1 MSKAWRLYVCGSR
14 GSMPMHG
21 DEYSEFGGA
30 TSCYILKKGTYAL
43 VLDCGSG
50 FVRAK
55 ELLPESG

>member
-1 MSKAWRLYVCGSR
+1 
-14 GSMPMHG
+14 MPMHG

-50 FVRAK
+50 LVRAK
-55 ELLPESG
+55 EFLPESG